1 MNPKLLLALALVLS
15 SGLLG
20 CTTVQSPRQDAVL
33 YSTPSSA
40 SLQKIKIK
48 RISLTGE
55 QVAELASLPKDKTE
69 FNSRWLVEEKPD
81 TMRAGPWDTRL
92 YIFDS
97 ADTNRCVRVE
107 LLDQAGYEIRHAWL
121 NEKMLFI
128 GVPWGRMAWTDSV
141 LDTETLRF
149 VYIEDGVYIREL
161 DSQEGR
167 ESQKAFE
174 PRKK

>member
-81 TMRAGPWDTRL
+81 TMRRALGYAA

-174 PRKK
+174 PQKK

>member
-1 MNPKLLLALALVLS
+1 M
-15 SGLLG
+15 
-20 CTTVQSPRQDAVL
+20 
-33 YSTPSSA
+33 
-40 SLQKIKIK
+40 
-48 RISLTGE
+48 
-55 QVAELASLPKDKTE
+55 PKDKTE

-81 TMRAGPWDTRL
+81 KIDAPGLGIRGFISL
-92 YIFDS
+92 IS

-149 VYIEDGVYIREL
+149 VYIEDGVYIRQL

-167 ESQKAFE
+167 ELQKAFE